1 MPIESLDPEG
11 IEATAW
17 LGIVNF
23 DWYSEAISIIVS
35 PCAPGT

>member
-1 MPIESLDPEG
+1 VAIAS
-11 IEATAW
+11 

-23 DWYSEAISIIVS
+23 DWYSEAISIVVS